1 MKISYDMIDPE
12 LRMFGR
18 IVALV
23 IRPSEKSFRQINKT
37 ARLRNGAPIA
47 GLKNDEQWIQ
57 SRRENETVRV
67 RVYKPMQTQE
77 PLPGVLYLHG
87 GGYVMNTPE
96 AEHATIKALIESSSC
111 VVVAPDYCLSQQAP
125 YPAALN
131 DSYDTLLWMKE
142 HHQELGIR
150 PDQLI
155 VIGGSAG
162 GGLTAA
168 VCLLARDEG
177 KVRIAFQMPLYP
189 MIDDRM
195 TTASM
200 IDNNAPCWNE
210 QHNRLAWSLY
220 LKGLDGDV
228 PIYAAPARAE
238 DLTGLPPAFTFVG
251 SLDPFLDETVA
262 YMEKLKIAGVPVEYR
277 VFEGCFH
284 GFEVVNP
291 FAAISFEAKT
301 FLLEK
306 FAYGV
311 EHYFAEQEKG

>member
-18 IVALV
+18 IVEMVL
-23 IRPSEKSFRQINKT
+23 RPSEKSFRQINKT
-37 ARLRNGAPIA
+37 TRLRNGAPIA
-47 GLKNDEQWIQ
+47 GLQNDEQWIH
-57 SRRENETVRV
+57 SRGEKASIRV
-67 RVYKPMQTQE
+67 RIYKPKEAQE

-96 AEHATIKALIESSSC
+96 AEHATIKALIEASSC
-111 VVVAPDYCLSQQAP
+111 VVVAPDYRLSLEAP
-125 YPAALN
+125 YPAALH

-150 PDQLI
+150 TDQLI

-168 VCLLARDEG
+168 ISLLARDEG
-177 KVRIAFQMPLYP
+177 KVKIAFQMPLYP

-200 IDNNAPCWNE
+200 IDNNAPCWNA

-220 LKGLDGDV
+220 LNGLDGDI

-238 DLTGLPPAFTFVG
+238 NLSGLPPAFTFVG

-262 YMEKLKIAGVPVEYR
+262 YMEKLKITGVPVEYR

-291 FAAISFEAKT
+291 FAAISIEAKT

-306 FAYGV
+306 FAYGI
-311 EHYFAEQEKG
+311 EHYFAEQP